1 MDSHNTATGTLSPVE
16 RLLVLQDRD
25 RRLRQLS
32 REKEDIPARKK
43 LIESRLQE
51 HRTALQREQDEHK
64 KRISAA
70 KQVDLDIETLKTRIL
85 KLREQQG
92 QVKTNEQYR
101 AIENEV
107 AALQKQIK
115 ELEDR
120 EIALM
125 EEAESVKGG
134 VSVSEKALQQ
144 EETIVKSDWAA
155 QDDRVKLIVAEIEE
169 LSRQR
174 AELAAAVDPTWLA
187 RYERVFK
194 HTGDFGLVP
203 LESGS
208 CGGCHMKLPPQLVQD
223 AKRGTAMI
231 SCSYCGRILYWR
243 P

>member
-1 MDSHNTATGTLSPVE
+1 MDSHTKEAGTLSPVE

-25 RRLRQLS
+25 RRLRLLN
-32 REKEDIPARKK
+32 REVEDIPARKK

-51 HRTALQREQDEHK
+51 HRAALQREQDEHK
-64 KRISAA
+64 KKLSAA
-70 KQVDLDIETLKTRIL
+70 KQVDLDIETQKARIL

-92 QVKTNEQYR
+92 MVKTNEQYK
-101 AIENEV
+101 AIEHEV
-107 AALQKQIK
+107 AVLQKQIK
-115 ELEDR
+115 DLEDQ

-125 EEAESVKGG
+125 EEAEVVKAR
-134 VSVSEKALQQ
+134 VTESEKSLHQ

-155 QDDRVKLIVAEIEE
+155 QDQRVQGIRDEIAS
-169 LSRQR
+169 LAQNR
-174 AELAAAVDPTWLA
+174 AEMAAQVDPDWLA

-203 LESGS
+203 VDSGS

>member
-1 MDSHNTATGTLSPVE
+1 MDSHTKEAGTLSPVE

-25 RRLRQLS
+25 RRLRLLN
-32 REKEDIPARKK
+32 REVEDIPARKK

-51 HRTALQREQDEHK
+51 HRASLQREQDEHK
-64 KRISAA
+64 KKLSAA
-70 KQVDLDIETLKTRIL
+70 KQVDLDIETQKTRIL

-92 QVKTNEQYR
+92 QVKTNEQYK
-101 AIENEV
+101 AIEHEV
-107 AALQKQIK
+107 AVLQKQIK
-115 ELEDR
+115 DLEDQ

-125 EEAESVKGG
+125 EEAEVVKAR
-134 VSVSEKALQQ
+134 VTESEKSLHQ

-155 QDDRVKLIVAEIEE
+155 QDQRVQGIRDEIAS
-169 LSRQR
+169 LAQNR
-174 AELAAAVDPTWLA
+174 AEMAAQVDPDWLA

-203 LESGS
+203 VDSGS